1 MIKSDWLDVLIKQVN
16 WKWGTFFVLPIVFG
30 IVMALADV
38 VMMFTAKF
46 VHLKQVSYPVGL
58 TVATAVYSIEPYLFF
73 RSMNYESMTAMN
85 LIWDLASDVVVTL
98 AGLFVFGESIKGLR
112 WLAILMSFISL
123 LLFAY
128 TEE

>member
-1 MIKSDWLDVLIKQVN
+1 MIKSDWLDVLIKRIN

-46 VHLKQVSYPVGL
+46 VHLNLVPYPVGL
-58 TVATAVYSIEPYLFF
+58 TVATAVYAIEPYLFF

-112 WLAILMSFISL
+112 WLAILMLSL
-123 LLFAY
+123 IHI
-128 TEE
+128 

>member
-16 WKWGTFFVLPIVFG
+16 WKWGTFFVLPVVFG
-30 IVMALADV
+30 VVMALADV

-46 VHLKQVSYPVGL
+46 VHLKQVSYSVGL
-58 TVATAVYSIEPYLFF
+58 TVATAVYAIEPYLLF
-73 RSMNYESMTAMN
+73 RSMNYESMTVMN
-85 LIWDLASDVVVTL
+85 LIWDLASDVLVTL
-98 AGLFVFGESIKGLR
+98 GGLFVFGETIKGLR
-112 WLAILMSFISL
+112 WLAILLSFISL